1 MTSGNSYCLI
11 SYSKNSLKQI
21 KPAYWMMSE
30 WNIRQ
35 MAKISRLLFVEM
47 SKGSKS
53 ATPPVAYCV
62 QANFGQITLG
72 EFELKREPEEEIDP
86 IDWAYTS
93 AQAHNVALKEMTRLR
108 ARLDAEQGTI
118 DKLNV
123 QLEDFINTKN
133 EMETAM
139 LQQFMELLN
148 EKKRKIRDQSRLL
161 AGAKVDKTT
170 GAYISVQD
178 LTLI

>member
-1 MTSGNSYCLI
+1 M
-11 SYSKNSLKQI
+11 
-21 KPAYWMMSE
+21 
-30 WNIRQ
+30 
-35 MAKISRLLFVEM
+35 
-47 SKGSKS
+47 
-53 ATPPVAYCV
+53 
-62 QANFGQITLG
+62 TLG

-93 AQAHNVALKEMTRLR
+93 ARAHNLALKEMTRLK

-118 DKLNV
+118 DKLNA

-161 AGAKVDKTT
+161 AGAKVDKAT
-170 GAYISVQD
+170 GMHILVQG
-178 LTLI
+178 LTLS